1 MTEDVKDIVAA
12 DDNSMFGILVT
23 EEDKYG
29 TDIALMS
36 DFFGIYIEQL
46 SAELKLILKRSTAS
60 KYRAFI
66 SVRSRIMSVW
76 ISVRITMLAQEKI
89 ECLPEKVE
97 AIMDA
102 FRHFNLI

>member
-66 SVRSRIMSVW
+66 SVRSRIMSV
-76 ISVRITMLAQEKI
+76 
-89 ECLPEKVE
+89 
-97 AIMDA
+97 
-102 FRHFNLI
+102 